1 MIETLERVEAILELK
16 NVVGRMS
23 LRSLIFAM
31 AMSLAGCSGMPL
43 GPSPEELVAERAL
56 AHAQALQSGDY
67 EQALAYTT
75 PGFRASA
82 RAQRYSAIY
91 SGATKWEKVDLRWV
105 KCEDSDTANVEACEA
120 RVAVYPLIPGVL
132 EGIPVNVDATW
143 LLIDGE
149 WYRFED

>member
-1 MIETLERVEAILELK
+1 MEIHKHVKVATELK
-16 NVVGRMS
+16 NVADRAR
-23 LRSLIFAM
+23 LRATACGMLM
-31 AMSLAGCSGMPL
+31 LLAGCSGMPF
-43 GPSPEELVAERAL
+43 GPAPEELVAERAM
-56 AHAQALQSGDY
+56 AHARALQAGDY
-67 EQALAYTT
+67 ERALAYTT

-82 RAQRYSAIY
+82 RAQRYPAIY

-105 KCEDSDTANVEACEA
+105 KCEDSDTGSIEACKA

>member
-1 MIETLERVEAILELK
+1 MEIHKHVKVATELK
-16 NVVGRMS
+16 NVADRAR
-23 LRSLIFAM
+23 LRATACWMLM
-31 AMSLAGCSGMPL
+31 LLAGCSGMPF
-43 GPSPEELVAERAL
+43 GPAPEELVAERAM
-56 AHAQALQSGDY
+56 AHARALQAGDY
-67 EQALAYTT
+67 ERALAYTT

-82 RAQRYSAIY
+82 RAQRYPAIY

-105 KCEDSDTANVEACEA
+105 KCEDSDTGSIEACKA